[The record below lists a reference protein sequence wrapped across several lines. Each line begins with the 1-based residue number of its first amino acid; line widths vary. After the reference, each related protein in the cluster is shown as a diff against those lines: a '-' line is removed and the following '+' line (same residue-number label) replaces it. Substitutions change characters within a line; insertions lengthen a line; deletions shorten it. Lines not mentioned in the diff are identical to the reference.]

1 MKKIN
6 INDII
11 LRAKVNDAVIT
22 RGEVSVTI
30 RKNTHWCIS
39 AHHSNVFT
47 VTRDNVSLALTKAEV
62 ETMFNVISA
71 SPYQAGH
78 PSEIKKI
85 LDKLGLQMTV
95 HVMPV
100 HLKNYHS

>member
-11 LRAKVNDAVIT
+11 LRAKANDAVIT
-22 RGEVSVTI
+22 KSKVSVII
-30 RKNTHWCIS
+30 RKNTHWHIS
-39 AHHSNVFT
+39 THHSNVFT
-47 VTRDNVSLALTKAEV
+47 VTRDNVSLTLTKAEV
-62 ETMFNVISA
+62 ETMFDVISA

-100 HLKNYHS
+100 HLKNYYS